1 MNDFEK
7 AKAFICDK
15 NNSLPEA
22 SKKLGIPLPTLKA
35 YRSEP
40 EKLRTAAWNRVNE
53 IASLYKN
60 WRKTIVPRTDNF
72 CTSICTSKS

>member
-7 AKAFICDK
+7 AKAYIIAK

-53 IASLYKN
+53 IARQYEVSHHA
-60 WRKTIVPRTDNF
+60 D
-72 CTSICTSKS
+72 